1 MRRLKITLKSNILD
15 NKAITFNNALI
26 NILKLIQILIN
37 KDKNKVN
44 FAKNVRN
51 NKARKKKGIVAK
63 NLVKT

>member
-1 MRRLKITLKSNILD
+1 LRRLKITLKSNILD